1 MLELGPDAAELHRG
15 LVEPIADAKVDSV
28 FCAGPLMRELWESLP
43 AAARGGYAET
53 AEELEPLVVAAIQ
66 PGDAIMI
73 KGSNG
78 SRMGPIVTTL
88 SERFR
93 TPSAADLTA

>member
-1 MLELGPDAAELHRG
+1 
-15 LVEPIADAKVDSV
+15 
-28 FCAGPLMRELWESLP
+28 MRELWDNLP
-43 AAARGGYAET
+43 AAVRGGYAET

-66 PGDAIMI
+66 AGDAIMI

>member
-15 LVEPIADAKVDSV
+15 LTEPIADAKVDSV
-28 FCAGPLMRELWESLP
+28 YCAGPLMRELWDNLP
-43 AAARGGYAET
+43 AAVRGGYAET

-66 PGDAIMI
+66 AGDAIMI